1 MRRKMVI
8 SFVLVGILAIGS
20 VIFINMKKDN
30 EKSIERNSIEHSS
43 SDFGSDGW
51 HKYRIRNKK
60 TD

>member
-8 SFVLVGILAIGS
+8 SFVLVGILVIG
-20 VIFINMKKDN
+20 VVLFININKDS
-30 EKSIERNSIEHSS
+30 EKSVERNSIEHSS